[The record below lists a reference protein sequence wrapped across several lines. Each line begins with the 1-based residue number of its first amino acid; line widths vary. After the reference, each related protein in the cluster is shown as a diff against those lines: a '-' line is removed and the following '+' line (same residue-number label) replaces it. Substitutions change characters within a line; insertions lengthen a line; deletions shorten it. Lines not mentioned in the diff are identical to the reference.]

1 MSSGASDTKLSP
13 TPTAAGVSNIPSAAM
28 RLALGLAGLLRQKHA
43 VVPLGQMALPGR
55 SAGTK
60 AAIRALATGVP
71 MQDAMLCRVL
81 GRYKMLVDPADRGFA
96 PHLVLDGYWEWW
108 TTNVLARNLRRGQR
122 VAEAGACYG
131 YFTLLMADLVGP
143 QGRVTAFEP
152 NPDAAALLQRNLELN
167 GLAERTRVVRAAI
180 GAAEGSLSAPL
191 LVPPHAPMAARIG
204 GSELAGVDGPG
215 ADQRVLRVPCRP
227 LDSLADEPIDWVK
240 LDLPGSAAP
249 AWHGMQRLLERR
261 PQLRIL
267 MGFDPAR
274 TPQPASFLEQVAQ
287 RLPLRVVDHAGE
299 VRATTAAALTAGG
312 VSLLYLAK
320 D

>member
-1 MSSGASDTKLSP
+1 MSLGASDTKLSRGA
-13 TPTAAGVSNIPSAAM
+13 TAGASHVPSAAR
-28 RLALGLAGLLRQKHA
+28 RLALGLSGLLRQKQG
-43 VVPLGQMALPGR
+43 VVPLARLAMPGGT
-55 SAGTK
+55 AGTQ
-60 AAIRALATGVP
+60 ASIRALATGIP

-96 PHLVLDGYWEWW
+96 PHLMLDGFWEWW
-108 TTNVLARNLRRGQR
+108 TTSFLARNLRRGQR

-131 YFTLLMADLVGP
+131 YFSLLMADLVGP
-143 QGRVTAFEP
+143 QGRLTVFEP
-152 NPDAAALLQRNLELN
+152 NPDAAELLQRNLELN
-167 GLAERTRVVRAAI
+167 GLADRTRLMRAAV

-191 LVPPHAPMAARIG
+191 LVPAHAPMAARIG
-204 GSELAGVDGPG
+204 GNELAGVDGPG

-227 LDSLADEPIDWVK
+227 LDSLADEPVDWVK
-240 LDLPGSAAP
+240 LDLPGSVAP
-249 AWHGMQRLLERR
+249 AWQGMQRLLERR

-274 TPQPASFLEQVAQ
+274 TPQPANFLDQVAK
-287 RLPLRVVDHAGE
+287 RFPLRVVDHGGA
-299 VRATTAAALTAGG
+299 VRPTQTPILVAGG